1 MENTNYIIEELKM
14 IEELHEGEG
23 DLWTTERLPN
33 NYELMNKINEIIK
46 WINNK
51 EQEYSMEDFEELIKR
66 CVEELIKEYKKGKPL
81 RTEQYECIIDYLLLM
96 RGEQYGNMC
105 K

>member
-46 WINNK
+46 YINNK
-51 EQEYSMEDFEELIKR
+51 ELEVK
-66 CVEELIKEYKKGKPL
+66 
-81 RTEQYECIIDYLLLM
+81 
-96 RGEQYGNMC
+96 
-105 K
+105 